1 MWLAAPISTESIDG
15 DPGMIR
21 LSPTSDTRETPKC
34 PFLRRFRTARG
45 LLERLLGGGNV
56 DRRVCSV
63 FGVATVLGLAASACS
78 SAEVPSEYDEEGSA
92 PSAGGNAPTGSFD
105 NGGGGSSG
113 DAGTGTI
120 ACASTAVEA
129 ALSPI
134 TLVFMIDRSGSM
146 GEDAA
151 KKTTR
156 WDPVVAGL
164 KSFFTSPDAKGV
176 SASLGYFPEGDPD
189 DNDYCKA
196 STYEKAKFPKTAL
209 PSAPLASSI
218 DSVSPTAEGTPGAP
232 ALRGALDL
240 ASKTAATS
248 KEPVA
253 VVFVT
258 DGDPN
263 KCDSTPA
270 AVSAIA
276 ASYKAKVKTYVIGIG
291 NVATLNQV
299 AVAGGTTAAQ
309 IVAVGSPTKT
319 KDDFLKT
326 LSKIRGSELPCEL
339 AIPKPP
345 AGQTLDYA
353 KVNLILDAG
362 GKKGDLA
369 QGADCSSGAGW
380 RYDDPKSPTK
390 ILLCPSTCD
399 SAKGGGKLA
408 VSFGCATK
416 TNVQ

>member
-1 MWLAAPISTESIDG
+1 MN
-15 DPGMIR
+15 
-21 LSPTSDTRETPKC
+21 
-34 PFLRRFRTARG
+34 RRRG
-45 LLERLLGGGNV
+45 
-56 DRRVCSV
+56 CSV
-63 FGVATVLGLAASACS
+63 FAVLSVLGLVACS
-78 SAEVPSEYDEEGSA
+78 SAEVPSEYDDEGPG
-92 PSAGGNAPTGSFD
+92 PSAGGNAPSDSFD
-105 NGGGGSSG
+105 KGGGGSSG
-113 DAGTGTI
+113 DAGAGTI
-120 ACASTAVEA
+120 ACASSAVEA

-151 KKTTR
+151 KKTTK

-189 DNDYCKA
+189 DKDYCKSA
-196 STYEKAKFPKTAL
+196 TYEKAKFARTAL
-209 PSAPLASSI
+209 PSATLASSI
-218 DSVSPTAEGTPGAP
+218 DSISPTAEGTPGAP

-240 ASKTAATS
+240 ASKTAAAT
-248 KEPVA
+248 KQPAA

-276 ASYKAKVKTYVIGIG
+276 SAYKATVKTYVIGIG

-309 IVAVGSPTKT
+309 IVAIGSPTKT

-326 LSKIRGSELPCEL
+326 LSKIRGAALPCEL

-345 AGQTLDYA
+345 VGQTLDFA
-353 KVNLILDAG
+353 KVNLSLDAS
-362 GKKGDLA
+362 GKKEDLP
-369 QGADCSSGAGW
+369 QGSDCTSGAGW
-380 RYDDPKSPTK
+380 RYDDPKAPTK

-399 SAKGGGKLA
+399 AAKGGGKLA